1 MGRGTGGG
9 RGKGGRWE
17 INLLAK
23 LVSPF
28 ACCTH
33 VTSRDS
39 HRWKTCS
46 QASGSSK
53 RVGSRRNRGKSR
65 KRAEGRKPRKRSRS
79 QEKLK
84 AGDLEPLPLPL
95 QSTLS
100 KTDTFRTG
108 TSCPSYR
115 KSNRG
120 SKERQGPTLGVRFTE
135 VSVKRESTVYC
146 EWSSFFP
153 QSQTLMQINEK
164 RRRAFP
170 SFLAAKPLTPQACS
184 RSTVIQ
190 KNNKRL
196 FAVYPTSK
204 PPSPTPAYWAFLPQ
218 PRFHLDH

>member
-1 MGRGTGGG
+1 MTQGELFYACCIKPLSLSGGG
-9 RGKGGRWE
+9 HGSRNPGE
-17 INLLAK
+17 FLLAK

-28 ACCTH
+28 ACCTR

-39 HRWKTCS
+39 PRWRACS

-53 RVGSRRNRGKSR
+53 RVGSGQNKGKTC
-65 KRAEGRKPRKRSRS
+65 KRAEGRKPRKSGRS

-100 KTDTFRTG
+100 RTDTFGTG
-108 TSCPSYR
+108 TKCPSYR

-120 SKERQGPTLGVRFTE
+120 SKERQGPTLGVRFTK

-153 QSQTLMQINEK
+153 QSQTRQ
-164 RRRAFP
+164 
-170 SFLAAKPLTPQACS
+170 AKE
-184 RSTVIQ
+184 
-190 KNNKRL
+190 
-196 FAVYPTSK
+196 
-204 PPSPTPAYWAFLPQ
+204 
-218 PRFHLDH
+218 